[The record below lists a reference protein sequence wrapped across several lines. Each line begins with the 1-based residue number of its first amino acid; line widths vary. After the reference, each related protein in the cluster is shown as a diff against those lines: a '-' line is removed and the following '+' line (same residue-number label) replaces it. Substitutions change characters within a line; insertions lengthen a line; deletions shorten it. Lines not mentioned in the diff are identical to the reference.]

1 MQRPTLSTIVMLAL
15 LTASGCQ
22 SWNPMGEGFG
32 GPMADYSSGMRKEAD
47 GGPGLGLSSKS
58 REIERNLG
66 YK

>member
-1 MQRPTLSTIVMLAL
+1 M

-22 SWNPMGEGFG
+22 SVNPMGEGFG